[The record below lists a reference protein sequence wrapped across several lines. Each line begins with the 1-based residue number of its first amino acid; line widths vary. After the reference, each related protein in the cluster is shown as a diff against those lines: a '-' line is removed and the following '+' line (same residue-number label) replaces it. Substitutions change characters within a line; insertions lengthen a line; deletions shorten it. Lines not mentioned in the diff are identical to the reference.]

1 MAREKKKINVCMFA
15 CQMCVQ
21 QKTENK
27 GYQLV
32 DLTQS
37 NIARK
42 SDSTSL
48 AFSSLSKEQD
58 RV

>member
-1 MAREKKKINVCMFA
+1 MFA